1 MIVAA
6 LYDIHGNIA
15 ALDAVLA
22 DVRLE
27 RVDAVVIGGDVAW
40 GPFPAET
47 VERLMGLDGAVR
59 LVRGNCDREMVEA
72 FDAGASAGSVPDA
85 TAESVAPWAA
95 ERLTRVQRDFLASF
109 EPTATLE
116 VEGLGRTLFC
126 HATPSSDEARFTRL
140 TPAAE
145 VADLLGDVE
154 AGVVVCGH
162 THMQFERRVG
172 PTRVV
177 NAGSVGFAYETQPGA
192 YWALLGPEVA
202 FRRTSYDLD
211 RAAAAVRA
219 SGFPLPRFAEENIL
233 TVPSPDEVER
243 EFERLRREGRGP

>member
-1 MIVAA
+1 VIVAA

-27 RVDAVVIGGDVAW
+27 RVDAVVVGGDVAW

-47 VERLMGLDGAVR
+47 VERLMELGDTAR

-72 FDAGASAGSVPDA
+72 FDTGARAGSFPDA
-85 TAESVAPWAA
+85 AESVAPWAA
-95 ERLTRVQRDFLASF
+95 ERLTRDQRDFLASF
-109 EPTATLE
+109 EPTATLD

-126 HATPSSDEARFTRL
+126 HATPSSDEARFTRV

-145 VADLLGDVE
+145 VATLLGDVE

-177 NAGSVGFAYETQPGA
+177 NAGSVGFPYEAQPGA

-202 FRRTSYDLD
+202 FRRSSYDLD
-211 RAAAAVRA
+211 RAAAAVRT

-233 TVPSPDEVER
+233 TVPSPDEVEQ
-243 EFERLRREGRGP
+243 EFERLRLESRDA